1 MILKNTSS
9 SGQKVLSSIVIR
21 LALAEFFGSNC
32 GIFALDE
39 PTNHLDDAN
48 KESLALFL
56 KRLADQKKA
65 DKNFQLIIIT
75 HDEKFLKFLGGK
87 IEKYYEITKE
97 DKKCSKIVLKE
108 FN

>member
-1 MILKNTSS
+1 VSKEKDKQRSFNYEIQLVTSNDCIMILKNTSS

-56 KRLADQKKA
+56 KRLAD
-65 DKNFQLIIIT
+65 
-75 HDEKFLKFLGGK
+75 
-87 IEKYYEITKE
+87 
-97 DKKCSKIVLKE
+97 
-108 FN
+108 